1 MRRMD
6 LYSTIHKGLRRA
18 LFTVAGTIARTDFGD
33 AAQAERAQKST
44 RLLLEALDEH
54 AHQED
59 RVLMPAIEKVGPAV
73 FAELQADHSRVGGL
87 QREMEQLLDR
97 FATATAD
104 ERLSLGQRL
113 HEKMGRLVGEH
124 MFHMDREET
133 TANRLLQAHYSDEE
147 LKALHVEILRGIP
160 AERLCQMAEIMLP
173 AVTAQEQRAVLAGL
187 QAVLP
192 PELFPR
198 VQAAASD
205 SGAQLDAGALLE
217 RMSA

>member
-1 MRRMD
+1 MMRMD
-6 LYSTIHKGLRRA
+6 LYTTIHKGLRRA
-18 LFTVAGTIARTDFGD
+18 LFAVAEEIARTDFGD
-33 AAQAERAQKST
+33 AAQAERTLKSV
-44 RLLLEALDEH
+44 RLLLTALDEH
-54 AHQED
+54 ALHED
-59 RVLMPAIEKVGPAV
+59 RVVMPAIAKVGPTV
-73 FAELQADHSRVGGL
+73 FAELQADHNRVGGL

-97 FATATAD
+97 FATANAD

-133 TANRLLQAHYSDEE
+133 TANRLLQAHYTDEQ

-160 AERLCQMAEIMLP
+160 AERLCQMAELMLP
-173 AVTAQEQRAVLAGL
+173 AVTVQEQQAVLAGL

-192 PELFPR
+192 PEFFPR
-198 VQAAASD
+198 VQASANASNLQGEA
-205 SGAQLDAGALLE
+205 SALLE